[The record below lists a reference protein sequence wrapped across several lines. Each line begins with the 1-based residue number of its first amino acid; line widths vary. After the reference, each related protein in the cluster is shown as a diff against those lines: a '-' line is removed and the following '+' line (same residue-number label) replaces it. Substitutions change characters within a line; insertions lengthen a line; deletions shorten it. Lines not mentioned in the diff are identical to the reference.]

1 MHRPVRRAG
10 CSVGSQIGDKKEEYD
25 FATHHCPSLNWVIG
39 MRDDHRSVTRF
50 PVRLLLTTIVAL
62 QCPGIANVTAAENLP
77 KRSTSSIVLAPCKL
91 SGLAETARCGALDV
105 PENPTKPSG
114 RRLRIGV
121 AVIPATGEAQADP
134 LVPLMGGPG
143 EETISAAAYF
153 AEQFAPLRRDHDILL
168 VDHRGT
174 GRSST
179 LRCDLYAADDPA
191 VSLRDLFPPAAVK
204 RCEEQLSARADLTQY
219 TYAHFANDLEQ
230 VRRGLGY
237 GRMNIAGGSYGTR
250 AAQVLMRAYPQ
261 SVRTA
266 YLGSVVPIDVITPL
280 TMAKSAQ
287 VAIDNTLE
295 ACAAESACNAAFPN
309 LREEF
314 QQVMARLDTGKVRV
328 TIPSQSGTFP
338 IRRGRVMEWFRSMNY
353 RPGTAAELPWMIHR
367 AYMGDFGPFVEGV
380 LSNARSADAGLSF
393 GLFFSITCSD
403 DVAFMREEDIV
414 RETQGTFLGDYRAR
428 QQQAACRQWPK
439 APHPADYRT
448 PVRSKVP
455 TLFVSGDLDGASPL
469 WMTEHAAQGFSNRL
483 EVVLGGKGHTDVT
496 DCIPG
501 LYEQFVRSGD
511 TRGLD
516 ASACKPVPRPP
527 FKTRQAPDRR

>member
-1 MHRPVRRAG
+1 
-10 CSVGSQIGDKKEEYD
+10 
-25 FATHHCPSLNWVIG
+25 
-39 MRDDHRSVTRF
+39 MRDDHRWATQIPLCV
-50 PVRLLLTTIVAL
+50 LLLTTVVSL
-62 QCPGIANVTAAENLP
+62 QCASIANGAAAENP
-77 KRSTSSIVLAPCKL
+77 PQRSTSSIVLTPCKL
-91 SGLAETARCGALDV
+91 PGLAETARCGVLDV
-105 PENPTKPSG
+105 SENPNKPSG
-114 RRLRIGV
+114 RRLQIGV
-121 AVIPATGEAQADP
+121 AVIPATGQAQPDP

-143 EETISAAAYF
+143 EEAISEAAYF

-168 VDHRGT
+168 VDQRGT
-174 GRSST
+174 GGSST

-204 RCEEQLSARADLTQY
+204 RCEQQLSARADLTQY
-219 TYAHFANDLEQ
+219 TYMHFANDLEQ

-237 GRMNIAGGSYGTR
+237 GKMNIFGGSYGTR

-287 VAIDNTLE
+287 VALDNAFE
-295 ACAAESACNAAFPN
+295 ACAAESACNTAFPN

-314 QQVMARLDTGKVRV
+314 RQVAARLDTGEVRV
-328 TIPSQSGTFP
+328 AIPGRSGTFP
-338 IRRGRVMEWFRSMNY
+338 IDRGRVMEWFRSMNY
-353 RPGTAAELPWMIHR
+353 RPSTAAGLPWMIHR
-367 AYMGDFGPFVEGV
+367 AYGGDFGPFVEGV

-393 GLFFSITCSD
+393 GLFFAITCND
-403 DVAFMREEDIV
+403 DVAFMREGDIV

-428 QQQAACRQWPK
+428 QQQAACKQWPK
-439 APHPADYRT
+439 VSHPAEDRT
-448 PVRSKVP
+448 PVRSAVP

-469 WMTEHAAQGFSNRL
+469 WMTEHAAPGFSNRL
-483 EVVLGGKGHTDVT
+483 EVVLSGKGHTDVT

-511 TRGLD
+511 THGLD
-516 ASACKPVPRPP
+516 ASTCKPVPRPP
-527 FKTRQAPDRR
+527 FKTRSP